1 MEQITTSAARQGP
14 MSAAAEP
21 FLRASVAER
30 LAREGEG
37 LQVAELRRRFLH
49 ISPGFL
55 PFLLWF
61 IPHQDPWGAILVNAV
76 IGLAVA
82 LISSALIRFPSVA
95 RPGEHDFRPA
105 VLGYALPVLAA
116 LSLLRG
122 REEVGVMTLAIL
134 AFGDGSATLMGMLY
148 RGHRLP
154 WNPRK
159 SWIGSLSFVLL
170 GGLMGMLVYW
180 GEARP
185 GVSWSLAATVAFT
198 SATVAALAE
207 SLPMRL
213 NDNLRV
219 GTAAALMGG
228 VLTYFLVG

>member
-1 MEQITTSAARQGP
+1 MEQITTSAARQGT

-30 LAREGEG
+30 LPRGGEG
-37 LQVAELRRRFLH
+37 LRVAELRRRLMH

-61 IPHQDPWGAILVNAV
+61 IPHQDPWGPLLVDAV
-76 IGLAVA
+76 IALAVA
-82 LISSALIRFPSVA
+82 LVTSALIRFPSVA
-95 RPGEHDFRPA
+95 RPGERDFRPA

-134 AFGDGSATLMGMLY
+134 AFGDGSATLMGMLC
-148 RGHRLP
+148 RGRPLP

-170 GGLMGMLVYW
+170 GGFMGMLVYW

-185 GVSWSLAATVAFT
+185 VVSWSLAAAVAFS
-198 SATVAALAE
+198 SAGVAALAE

-219 GTAAALMGG
+219 GTAAAIMGG